1 MENDPEIVRQLKNED
16 AADVQSMTSEEWI
29 ETLLKQPP
37 IRNETKH
44 KIIDDMIQYIPEN
57 E

>member
-16 AADVQSMTSEEWI
+16 AADVQSMTSEEWV